1 MKNSYPNSIQVFID
15 LHFLIIFFTELR
27 AQALQGGDEKAIL
40 WHNFFEFLLGGQN
53 ELICLQNGKK
63 MQRVDILRVFDIP
76 AYALE
81 LQQELAIAAE
91 RYAFPPNYD
100 FHYLKA
106 PYSLIL
112 TEWATPTVE
121 NLIQKFGLPFLNS
134 ETFFEKWKKFSF
146 EGLIRNVDLKTE
158 PKKPGETYK
167 PPFDVW
173 EEFSA
178 FSHTCHSAIIVDPLI
193 STWILQT
200 FALNILPLIKN
211 FIPEKYPT
219 HVTLVYLERSN
230 LSKDTRIQA
239 QEVYEFLRSKFPNFN
254 FSVICFRSY
263 LFDVDT
269 EVKIQQTLEERF
281 IGTPLLS
288 VSSPNSLD
296 LYRGG
301 YTGVSF
307 INKSILLN
315 FHPTLDIRH
324 RHYLERSAEKLH
336 SYRELIELKED
347 HPEKVLV
354 YGEPEKNKLL
364 YP

>member
-15 LHFLIIFFTELR
+15 LHFLTVFFTELR
-27 AQALQGGDEKAIL
+27 AQALQSADEKAKL
-40 WHNFFEFLLGGQN
+40 WHNFFEFLAKGPH
-53 ELICLQNGKK
+53 ELICLQNGEK
-63 MQRVDILRVFDIP
+63 MQRIDIIRVLDIP
-76 AYALE
+76 AYATE
-81 LQQELAIAAE
+81 LQEELALPWE
-91 RYAFPPNYD
+91 RYAFPPNHD

-112 TEWATPTVE
+112 TGWDTPTVE
-121 NLIQKFGLPFLNS
+121 NLIRKFGLPFLNS
-134 ETFFEKWKKFSF
+134 ETFFEKWKRISF
-146 EGLIRNVDLKTE
+146 EGLIRNINLKSE
-158 PKKPGETYK
+158 AKKPGETYK
-167 PPFDVW
+167 PSFDVW
-173 EEFSA
+173 EEFAA
-178 FSHTCHSAIIVDPLI
+178 FSHICHSVIIADPLI

-200 FALNILPLIKN
+200 FALNVMPLIKN

-219 HVTLVYLERSN
+219 HFTILYLEKSA
-230 LSKDTRIQA
+230 LSKDTRIQP
-239 QEVYEFLRSKFPNFN
+239 EELYEFLKSKFPNFN
-254 FSVICFRSY
+254 FSVVCFRSY

-269 EVKIQQTLEERF
+269 EVKIQQALEERF

-315 FHPTLDIRH
+315 FHPLLDLQH
-324 RHYLERSAEKLH
+324 NSLEQSVEKLLT
-336 SYRELIELKED
+336 YREIIDLRED

-354 YGEPEKNKLL
+354 YGDPEQNKLL